1 MSGQVGP
8 LRPRSREPRGAAL
21 AAGLAYVSEGG
32 PGIRRRRAG
41 KGWRYIAPDGRT
53 VRDPVARARFRALAI
68 PPAWRDV
75 WICPDPR
82 GHVQATGRDAKGRK
96 QYRYHAG
103 FRAVRDR
110 AKYGRMLA
118 FARTLPRIR
127 RRIARDLAL
136 GDAELGREKVLAAL
150 VRLLETTLIRVG
162 NEEYARKN
170 RSFGLTTL
178 RRAHAT
184 VSGPDVRFR
193 FRGKSGKDHVIEVRD
208 RRLAAIVEQCRKS
221 RGPALF
227 QYRSGRG
234 RRRRVD
240 SGDVNRYLREITGR
254 DFTAK
259 DFRTWAGTVLAAGA
273 LLRKPR
279 ASSAA
284 QARRHAKA
292 AVETVAERLGNTPAI
307 CRKSYVHP
315 AVFEAY
321 LDGTLAEAMAPH
333 PGSDPESARL
343 RADERA
349 VLAFL
354 RARLAADST
363 PALRTA

>member
-1 MSGQVGP
+1 MSVP
-8 LRPRSREPRGAAL
+8 ARSLPPRVREPRGAAL
-21 AAGLAYVSEGG
+21 AAGLDYVSEGG
-32 PGIRRRRAG
+32 PGIRRQRAG
-41 KGWRYIAPDGRT
+41 KGWRFIDTAGGTIRDREAIARI
-53 VRDPVARARFRALAI
+53 RALAI

-75 WICPDPR
+75 WICPDPL
-82 GHVQATGRDAKGRK
+82 GHIQATGRDAKGRK
-96 QYRYHAG
+96 QYRYHAR
-103 FRAVRDR
+103 FREVRDG

-118 FARTLPRIR
+118 FARVLPRVR
-127 RRIARDLAL
+127 RRVARDLAR
-136 GDAELGREKVLAAL
+136 DELSREKVLAAL

-178 RRAHAT
+178 RRAHAS

-193 FRGKSGKDHVIEVRD
+193 FRGKSGKDHVIAVRD
-208 RRLAAIVEQCRKS
+208 RRLAAIVEQCRRA

-227 QYRSGRG
+227 QFAHRG
-234 RRRRVD
+234 RPRRVD

-259 DFRTWAGTVLAAGA
+259 DFRTWAGTVLAANALARRPGA
-273 LLRKPR
+273 
-279 ASSAA
+279 ASVA
-284 QARRHAKA
+284 QARRHARA

-315 AVFEAY
+315 AVIDAY
-321 LDGTLAEAMAPH
+321 LDGTLAEGLQAAGP
-333 PGSDPESARL
+333 SDPEAARL
-343 RADERA
+343 RGDERA

-354 RARLAADST
+354 AQRSAAAA
-363 PALRTA
+363 PVRRTA